1 MWTVKQFYLTI
12 NEANGH
18 SEEKNGN
25 KYLVLD
31 AVDKNEEVWEGIKEK
46 IEAKN
51 GNEKIDY
58 GKDYKKIRFESNE
71 DLPLNKMLKFHLMTV
86 IITCDFQDGKFYP
99 QLFLDDCLYVL

>member
-1 MWTVKQFYLTI
+1 MTI

-51 GNEKIDY
+51 GNEKLTME
-58 GKDYKKIRFESNE
+58 KTTRKL
-71 DLPLNKMLKFHLMTV
+71 DLSLMKT
-86 IITCDFQDGKFYP
+86 YH
-99 QLFLDDCLYVL
+99 